1 MNLKEFKKQFP
12 QYANV
17 DDERLVRGLHKKYY
31 SNMDFADFSQKI
43 GYRPTDSQISE
54 KEQPSNVWQAV
65 RQAMEVPQKAMEY
78 INPAE
83 RLRKGV
89 AGFVDSLI
97 RTPEEAVGKIASFEE
112 GGTFGAGKKL
122 GGVANAVFSSV
133 VDAPATVG
141 AMVANAQN
149 YGPRGL
155 FKDLDK
161 VVPTRRDRYNEVVQP
176 ADAAKEWLEEN
187 KPEEAAKYQLAGT
200 LASPAN
206 FVGGGFISK
215 GSGLASKAFRSGV
228 VGGVTGGVAAVGKA
242 KDFDQLADEGLSD
255 TGTSAAISAAFP
267 VAGSAWNAAKKGAGK
282 FIGSVLG
289 TTTGAA
295 GDSLAQAWNAG
306 ERGSKVFAENMRR
319 PRATAADIVQI
330 AKDSLNSLRSQRN
343 DLYRQEMRKIG
354 GMEGISLQPIIDK
367 INKVMQSFG
376 GNRAYLLDDHT
387 AKLFNKVNYLLKNFS
402 KDPTAKDIAAFDE
415 LKRAIRNIALPREA
429 RAASTAQ
436 AAMAD
441 AVRGE
446 IARQAPVYSRIMKDY
461 QEAADAIDEM
471 ERVFS
476 LGRGSTGD
484 TALRKFQSV
493 FRNNVNS
500 NYGNRSELLR
510 QLENGGNEI
519 SDMLAGQTLNALE
532 PRGLAARVAGTL
544 SGAGTGVAATAVSPV
559 FWGALAALPAF
570 SPRAMGEAAYLAGR
584 TSKYI
589 PSVFDIPN
597 PAVLYMNFLNNH

>member
-1 MNLKEFKKQFP
+1 MTIYILTAPNGQEFEVESTVP
-12 QYANV
+12 
-17 DDERLVRGLHKKYY
+17 
-31 SNMDFADFSQKI
+31 
-43 GYRPTDSQISE
+43 PTDEVAQEVFRVAGIQIPVAKEQPS
-54 KEQPSNVWQAV
+54 KEQPSNVWRAV
-65 RQAMEVPQKAMEY
+65 RQAMEYPQKAMEY

-97 RTPEEAVGKIASFEE
+97 RTPEEAVGKIASFDE

-206 FVGGGFISK
+206 FAGVGFISK
-215 GSGLASKAFRSGV
+215 GSGLASKALRSGA
-228 VGGVTGGVAAVGKA
+228 VGGVTGGVGAIGKA

-255 TGTSAAISAAFP
+255 VGTSAAINAAFP
-267 VAGSAWNAAKKGAGK
+267 IVGSVLRPAGRL
-282 FIGSVLG
+282 IGSVLG

-295 GDSLAQAWNAG
+295 GESLAQAWNAG

-367 INKVMQSFG
+367 INKVKQSFG
-376 GNRAYLLDDHT
+376 ANRPYLVDGPMAT
-387 AKLFNKVNYLLKNFS
+387 LFNKVDDFLQGF
-402 KDPTAKDIAAFDE
+402 AKDKTATNLDAFDD
-415 LKRAIRNIALPREA
+415 LKRAIKRISLSNDAKAEIVARE
-429 RAASTAQ
+429 
-436 AAMAD
+436 AMAD

-446 IARQAPVYSRIMKDY
+446 ITRQAPVYSRIMKDY

-476 LGRGSTGD
+476 LGRKSTAD

-500 NYGNRSELLR
+500 NYGNRSELLK

-532 PRGLAARVAGTL
+532 PRGLAARLAGTI
-544 SGAGTGVAATAVSPV
+544 GAPTAATTLTPA
-559 FWGALAALPAF
+559 FWATLPAF
-570 SPRAMGEAAYLAGR
+570 SPRAMGEAAYLGGQAAR
-584 TSKYI
+584 VI
-589 PSVFDIPN
+589 PPAEFLN
-597 PAVLYMNFLNNH
+597 PSILYMKYLNDLDEIKSKRNVK

>member
-1 MNLKEFKKQFP
+1 MAKYRITTPDGRKFVITGGETPPTQEQVRALI
-12 QYANV
+12 ANYQEPEESPV
-17 DDERLVRGLHKKYY
+17 
-31 SNMDFADFSQKI
+31 N
-43 GYRPTDSQISE
+43 

-122 GGVANAVFSSV
+122 GGVANAVFSSA

-155 FKDLDK
+155 FKDLDE

-187 KPEEAAKYQLAGT
+187 KPEEADKYQLAGI

-206 FVGGGFISK
+206 FAGGGFISK
-215 GSGLASKAFRSGV
+215 GSGLASKALRSGA
-228 VGGVTGGVAAVGKA
+228 VGGVTGGSGAIGKA
-242 KDFDQLADEGLSD
+242 KDFNQLVDEGLSEA
-255 TGTSAAISAAFP
+255 GVSAAISAAFP

-295 GDSLAQAWNAG
+295 GDSLAQAYDAG
-306 ERGSKVFAENMRR
+306 KRGSKVFAENMRR

-343 DLYRQEMRKIG
+343 DLYRQEMQKIG

-367 INKVMQSFG
+367 INKVKQSFG
-376 GNRAYLLDDHT
+376 GSRAYLLDDHT

-402 KDPTAKDIAAFDE
+402 KDPTAKDITAFDE

-446 IARQAPVYSRIMKDY
+446 ITRQAPVYSRIMKDY

-500 NYGNRSELLR
+500 NYGNRSELLK
-510 QLENGGNEI
+510 QLENGSNEI

-532 PRGLAARVAGTL
+532 PRGLAARIAGTIG
-544 SGAGTGVAATAVSPV
+544 GAGTGVAATAVSPA

-570 SPRAMGEAAYLAGR
+570 SPRVMGEAAYLAGR

>member
-1 MNLKEFKKQFP
+1 MAKYRITAPDGRKFVITGGETPPTQEQVRALI
-12 QYANV
+12 ANYQEPAESPV
-17 DDERLVRGLHKKYY
+17 
-31 SNMDFADFSQKI
+31 N
-43 GYRPTDSQISE
+43 
-54 KEQPSNVWQAV
+54 KEQPSNVWRAV
-65 RQAMEVPQKAMEY
+65 RQVMEVPQKAMEY

-83 RLRKGV
+83 GLRKGI
-89 AGFVDSLI
+89 AGFVDSLV
-97 RTPEEAVGKIASFEE
+97 RTPDEAVGKITSFDE
-112 GGTFGAGKKL
+112 GGSFGAGKKL

-155 FKDLDK
+155 FNDLDK
-161 VVPTRRDRYNEVVQP
+161 VVPTRRDRYNEIVQP

-187 KPEEAAKYQLAGT
+187 KPEEADKYQLAGI

-206 FVGGGFISK
+206 FAGGGFISK
-215 GSGLASKAFRSGV
+215 GSGLASKALRSGA
-228 VGGVTGGVAAVGKA
+228 VGGVTGAAGAVGKA
-242 KDFDQLADEGLSD
+242 KDFDQLAEDGLSD
-255 TGTSAAISAAFP
+255 VGTSAAINAAFP
-267 VAGSAWNAAKKGAGK
+267 VVGSAWNALKKGAGK
-282 FIGSVLG
+282 LAGGVLG
-289 TTTGAA
+289 VTTGAS

-319 PRATAADIVQI
+319 PRATAADIVRI
-330 AKDSLNSLRSQRN
+330 AKDSLNSLRGQRN
-343 DLYRQEMRKIG
+343 GLYRQEMQKIG

-367 INKVMQSFG
+367 INKVKQNFG
-376 GNRAYLLDDHT
+376 ANRPYLVDGPMAT
-387 AKLFNKVNYLLKNFS
+387 LFNKVDDFLQGFS
-402 KDPTAKDIAAFDE
+402 KDKTATNLDAFDD
-415 LKRAIRNIALPREA
+415 LKRAIKRISLPNDAKAEIVARE
-429 RAASTAQ
+429 
-436 AAMAD
+436 AMAD

-446 IARQAPVYSRIMKDY
+446 ISRQAPVYSRIMKDY

-476 LGRGSTGD
+476 LGRKSTAD

-500 NYGNRSELLR
+500 NYGNRSELLK
-510 QLENGGNEI
+510 QLEKGGNEL

-544 SGAGTGVAATAVSPV
+544 GGAGTGVAATAVSPV

-570 SPRAMGEAAYLAGR
+570 SPRAMGEAAYLGGR
-584 TSKYI
+584 ASKYI
-589 PSVFDIPN
+589 PSVFDVPN